1 MIRRLSLAAVAL
13 AALAG
18 RPAVAADEYVV
29 DNSHTAVIFSVKH
42 MNFSYTFGRFNKV
55 EGKYTLDNEKP
66 ENSQFQV
73 VIHVD
78 SIDTNNPQR
87 DGHLKNAD
95 FFNAGEFPLITFK
108 STKVAAKQEGD
119 KTIFDVTGDLTM
131 HGVTKPVTVSMEK
144 LGEGQGP
151 GPMGYRSGFVF
162 ATNLK
167 RSDFGMTYGLDMVG
181 DDVTVNVSFEGVRQ
195 GAPAAQ

>member
-1 MIRRLSLAAVAL
+1 MTRTLSLAFAL
-13 AALAG
+13 LV
-18 RPAVAADEYVV
+18 PLVAAPAPADDYVV
-29 DNSHTAVIFSVKH
+29 DNSHTSVIFSVKH
-42 MNFSYTFGRFNKV
+42 MNFSYTFGRFNKS

-87 DGHLKNAD
+87 DSHLKNAD
-95 FFNAGEFPLITFK
+95 FFNAGEFPLISFK
-108 STKVAAKQEGD
+108 STKVAVRQEGD
-119 KTIFDVTGDLTM
+119 KTIFEVTGDLTM
-131 HGVTKPVTVSMEK
+131 HGVTKPVTVAMEK

-162 ATNLK
+162 ATKLK

-195 GAPAAQ
+195 GGPAAQ